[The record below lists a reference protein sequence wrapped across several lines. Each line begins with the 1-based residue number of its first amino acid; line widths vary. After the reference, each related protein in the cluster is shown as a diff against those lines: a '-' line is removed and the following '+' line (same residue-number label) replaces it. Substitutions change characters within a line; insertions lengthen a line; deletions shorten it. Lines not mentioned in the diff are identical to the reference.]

1 VNNKPTG
8 LAAFSRKGVVAAPQV
23 DEPTVEKVGAVRGR
37 GKKEV
42 VALTV
47 RCHGRSG
54 SGCTSSQRLRAPAFK
69 RWPCRG
75 CRGSLLSAAYRGWM
89 LEGWRHGVMASW
101 RHGVMASIWMLCEL
115 KYHTEAT

>member
-1 VNNKPTG
+1 MNNKPTG

-47 RCHGRSG
+47 RLPRAQWERLHQLAAAEG
-54 SGCTSSQRLRAPAFK
+54 TSIQALAVQGLSRVFTE
-69 RWPCRG
+69 RG
-75 CRGSLLSAAYRGWM
+75 LPGLDA
-89 LEGWRHGVMASW
+89 
-101 RHGVMASIWMLCEL
+101 
-115 KYHTEAT
+115 

>member
-47 RCHGRSG
+47 RLPRAQWERLHQLAAAEG
-54 SGCTSSQRLRAPAFK
+54 TSIQALAVQGLSRVFTE
-69 RWPCRG
+69 RG
-75 CRGSLLSAAYRGWM
+75 LPGLDA
-89 LEGWRHGVMASW
+89 
-101 RHGVMASIWMLCEL
+101 
-115 KYHTEAT
+115 